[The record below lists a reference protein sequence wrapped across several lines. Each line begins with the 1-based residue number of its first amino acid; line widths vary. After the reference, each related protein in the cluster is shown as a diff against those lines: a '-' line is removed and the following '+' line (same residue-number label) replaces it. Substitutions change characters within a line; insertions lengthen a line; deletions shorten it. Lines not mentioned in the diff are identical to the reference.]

1 MSWVTLDEVVLSR
14 RGRTILGPLSFA
26 LGAAGVTV
34 VMGPN
39 GAGKT
44 TFLRALHGLERLSSG
59 TIRWNSG
66 TADGHRQ
73 AFLFQSP
80 IIMRRT
86 VLDNIA
92 YPLRLDGVRQSEA
105 RARAEEMAAQVGLKV
120 ALNCPASLISGGE
133 KQKLA
138 MARALVRHPAVLFLD
153 EFTASLDGRS
163 TLDLEEIVGRIA
175 AGGTRIVLSSHDIG
189 QARRLAGEVVFLHD
203 GKLVEQAA
211 GADFFA
217 APKSK
222 EAQAYLRG
230 EIVL

>member
-1 MSWVTLDEVVLSR
+1 MSWVTLDEVVLRR
-14 RGRTILGPLSFA
+14 RGRTILGPLSFS
-26 LGAAGVTV
+26 LGASGVTV

-59 TIRWNSG
+59 AIRWG
-66 TADGHRQ
+66 AGDPERHAQ
-73 AFLFQSP
+73 AFIFQAP
-80 IIMRRT
+80 IIMRRS

-92 YPLRLDGVRQSEA
+92 YPLRLDGMPPGEA
-105 RARAEEMAAQVGLKV
+105 RARAEKVAAQVGLHV
-120 ALNCPASLISGGE
+120 ALGGPASLLSGGE

-138 MARALVRHPAVLFLD
+138 MARALIRQPAVLFLD
-153 EFTASLDGRS
+153 EFSASLDGRA
-163 TLDLEEIVGRIA
+163 TQDLEEIVGRIG
-175 AGGTRIVLSSHDIG
+175 AGGTRVVMSSHDIG
-189 QARRLAGEVVFLHD
+189 QARRLADDVVFLHG
-203 GKLVEQAA
+203 GKLVEQAK

-217 APKSK
+217 APRSK